1 MGKKFEEFEL
11 GNSFEEYTERLEQYF
26 LQNDINDI
34 NKKRATLIAEMG
46 SSTYT
51 ILKSLVSPALPSSKT
66 YEELKTIL
74 TAHFQPT
81 VNEIAETLKFNR
93 RYQHQGESISDYIV
107 ELRSLARTCNFA
119 AFLDRQLR
127 DRLVSG
133 VYDKKLQTALL
144 AEGNAL
150 TFESACQKA
159 LNLEL
164 VAAEQQQMIKV
175 EKVDQID
182 FQRNF
187 GRKPTPR
194 KSERPGGSRS
204 QTSKQRPPGKQIFNC
219 YNCGG
224 SHAVNACPAYN
235 QVCASCQGW
244 NHFAKMCRTRK
255 SRKNLNQL
263 DWHASSDESEE
274 EETECFDLNQL
285 VIGKLEKMLDLQ
297 LNDPV
302 FLNILVENVAIPM
315 EVDTGACL
323 TVISEL
329 DYRKYFGKI
338 PLNSSNT
345 NCLQVISGKTVKI
358 RGHVPVL
365 VDFNGQLHKLWLTV
379 LDADFKPLLGR
390 NWLKFLFPTW
400 KDFFICDEKCNS
412 NLKLGINEINKLK
425 FNEHLS
431 FHVDKRKPITKFKAD
446 LHFKNDLKPIFHKAR
461 TPPFKFRDQIEKE
474 LVVLCEQG
482 VLKPVSY
489 SDFASP
495 IVCVPKSDGKVRI
508 CGDFKATINKYLHA
522 DHYPLPRIDD
532 VLASLAGCSIFCVI
546 DLEGAYQQLEMAED
560 SKKYVTINTHK
571 GLFEFQ
577 RLPFGVSTAPAIF
590 QCVMDQ
596 ILQNI
601 PKTNCYLDDILI
613 GGSTKEECEKNLIT
627 VVERLKK
634 FNVRINQKKCQLFK
648 SKVLYLGHQISKER
662 IEPNSEKVEA
672 ILNAPI
678 PKDITQLQ
686 SFLGI
691 VNYYHNFLPNVSSI
705 LGPLYNLLGK
715 DVPFVWSDSCQQ
727 AFESCKKLLLGDN
740 ILYPYDPDLP
750 IVVSCDA
757 SSYGVGAVLSHTVDG
772 VERPVMFVS
781 STLSPAEKN
790 YSQLDR
796 EALAVIFALK
806 KFEKYIY
813 GHPITIFTD
822 HKPLESLF
830 NFKKGMPS
838 VATARLQ
845 RWMLIVSMYDCSVV
859 YKKGSSLQNADALS
873 RLPLNKKTGV
883 EYIDLNVLETTKNA
897 PVTVE
902 QIAQETK
909 KDPILE
915 SVYQCVMYGW
925 PNNIQPHLKRFFT
938 IKDKLSC
945 DKGCLFFENRVVCPE
960 ILKRDVLEVLHS
972 GHLGIVRMKMLAR
985 SYVWWFG
992 LSTDIENCCQ
1002 RCQIC
1007 VMNQKRIK
1015 DCPNSY
1021 WPPTNRP
1028 MERVH
1033 ADLFHFEGKTFL
1045 LIVDSFSK
1053 WIDVSLLSKS
1063 DAKSVNKQI
1072 LHFFSNFGI
1081 CKLLVTDNG
1090 PPFSSREFENCMS
1103 NEGVKIKHSP
1113 EYHPESNGL
1122 AERAVQTVKQSLK
1135 KHLKTSSGKS
1145 DLEKNIQ
1152 NFVTVYRRT
1161 PTSVTGKSPAEL
1173 MFSFVPNNVLGL
1185 MNDRTD
1191 VGPTK
1196 SVPEITEVK
1205 QKLQKDIDLRK
1216 EKFQSKYQSKM
1227 DLKIG
1232 DKVWYFLTYKNFNKW
1247 VLATIKSKI
1256 SSLVYVIEC
1265 GGHNRQAMRN
1275 QLRKY
1280 DPKMDVIYAPLRPSQ
1295 HKNKRQ
1301 RRRSEPSTPSPNKIQ
1316 GEEDSPSRPR
1326 SKVSKYF
1333 LRDHPR
1339 KRFNSL

>member
-1 MGKKFEEFEL
+1 MGKSFEEYEL
-11 GNSFEEYTERLEQYF
+11 GSSFEEYTERLEQYF
-26 LQNDINDI
+26 LQHDIVDG

-51 ILKSLVSPALPSSKT
+51 ILKSLLSPALPSSKT
-66 YEELKTIL
+66 YAELKTIL
-74 TAHFQPT
+74 TDHFQPT

-93 RYQHQGESISDYIV
+93 RYQHQGESISEYIV

-119 AFLDRQLR
+119 TFLDRQLR

-133 VYDKKLQTALL
+133 VYDKTLQNALL
-144 AEGNAL
+144 AEGNTL

-164 VAAEQQQMIKV
+164 VAAEQQQMVKV
-175 EKVDQID
+175 EKVDRVD
-182 FQRNF
+182 FQRS
-187 GRKPTPR
+187 GRNRNPTPR
-194 KSERPGGSRS
+194 KLERQVG
-204 QTSKQRPPGKQIFNC
+204 TSKQRQPGKQIFNC

-224 SHAVNACPAYN
+224 SHALNACPAYN
-235 QVCASCQGW
+235 QLCAQCQGW

-255 SRKNLNQL
+255 AHKNLNQL
-263 DWHASSDESEE
+263 DLHDSSDESEE
-274 EETECFDLNQL
+274 DEAVDLDLNQL
-285 VIGKLEKMLDLQ
+285 VVGKLEKMLDLQ

-302 FLNILVENVAIPM
+302 FINILIENVAIPM

-323 TVISEL
+323 TVISYI
-329 DYRKYFGKI
+329 DYQKYFEKI
-338 PLNSSNT
+338 PMNSSNT
-345 NCLQVISGKTVKI
+345 NCLQVISGKSVEI
-358 RGHVPVL
+358 RGHVPVV
-365 VDFNGQLHKLWLTV
+365 VDFNGQIYKLWLTV
-379 LDADFKPLLGR
+379 LDANFKPLLGR
-390 NWLKFLFPTW
+390 NWLKIFFPSW
-400 KDFFICDEKCNS
+400 KEFFTCNEKCNE
-412 NLKLGINEINKLK
+412 NLKLGINEINELK

-446 LHFKNDLKPIFHKAR
+446 LHFKDDLKPIFHKAR
-461 TPPFKFRDQIEKE
+461 TPPFKFREQIEKE
-474 LVVLCEQG
+474 LSILCEQG
-482 VLKPVSY
+482 VLKPVNY
-489 SDFASP
+489 SEFASP
-495 IVCVPKSDGKVRI
+495 IVCVPKSDGNVRI

-532 VLASLAGCSIFCVI
+532 VLASLAGCSVFCVI
-546 DLEGAYQQLEMAED
+546 DLEGAYQQLEMAEG

-613 GGSTKEECEKNLIT
+613 GGSSKEECEQNLLT
-627 VVERLKK
+627 VIERLKK
-634 FNVRINQKKCQLFK
+634 FNVRINKKKCQLFK

-662 IEPNSEKVEA
+662 IEPNAEKVEA
-672 ILNAPI
+672 ILKAPI
-678 PKDITQLQ
+678 PKDVTQLQ
-686 SFLGI
+686 SFLGL
-691 VNYYHNFLPNVSSI
+691 VNYYHNFLPNVSAI

-715 DVPFVWSDSCQQ
+715 DVPFIWSECCQV
-727 AFESCKKLLLGDN
+727 AFENCKKLLLGDN
-740 ILYPYDPDLP
+740 ILYPYDPKLP

-845 RWMLIVSMYDCSVV
+845 RWMLIVSMYECSVV

-873 RLPLNKKTGV
+873 RLPLDKETGV
-883 EYIDLNVLETTKNA
+883 EYISLNVLETTKNA
-897 PVTVE
+897 PVTVGL
-902 QIAQETK
+902 IARETK
-909 KDPILE
+909 NDPILE
-915 SVYQCVMYGW
+915 KVYDCVMKGW
-925 PNNIQPHLKRFFT
+925 PNNIDPQLKKFFSV
-938 IKDKLSC
+938 KDKLSC

-960 ILKRDVLEVLHS
+960 NLKRDVLEVLHE
-972 GHLGIVRMKMLAR
+972 GHLGIVRMKLLAR

-992 LSTDIENCCQ
+992 LSTDIENCCRQ
-1002 RCQIC
+1002 CQLCAI
-1007 VMNQKRIK
+1007 NQKRIK

-1033 ADLFHFEGKTFL
+1033 ADLFHLEGKTFL

-1063 DAKSVNKQI
+1063 DAKTVNRRF
-1072 LHFFSNFGI
+1072 LDFFSNFGI

-1090 PPFSSREFENCMS
+1090 PPFSSKEFADFMS
-1103 NEGVKIKHSP
+1103 SKGVKIKHSP

-1135 KHLKTSSGKS
+1135 KFLNARAGKS
-1145 DLEKNIQ
+1145 DLHEEIAT
-1152 NFVTVYRRT
+1152 FVTTYRRT

-1173 MFSFVPNNVLGL
+1173 MFSFIPNNVLGL
-1185 MNDRTD
+1185 MNDKTE
-1191 VGPTK
+1191 VEATK
-1196 SVPEITEVK
+1196 LTPEITEVK
-1205 QKLQKDIDLRK
+1205 HKMDKNL
-1216 EKFQSKYQSKM
+1216 EKTKKHFQDKYKTKM
-1227 DLKIG
+1227 DLNIG

-1247 VLATIKSKI
+1247 VLATIKDKI
-1256 SSLVYVIEC
+1256 SSLVYLIDF
-1265 GGHNRQAMRN
+1265 GGHSRQAQRN

-1280 DPKMDVIYAPLRPSQ
+1280 NPNMDIIYVPLKPSQ
-1295 HKNKRQ
+1295 HRNKRQ
-1301 RRRSEPSTPSPNKIQ
+1301 RRRTEPSSPSPNKNN
-1316 GEEDSPSRPR
+1316 EEQHSPSIPR

-1333 LRDHPR
+1333 LRDCPR